1 MTIAAGAMTTSD
13 AQTRAELCRIY
24 RKIESSGLSLG
35 NAGNI
40 SIRVGEHMLISP
52 TGADGSTVA
61 PADFV
66 LARFDGTALSAGTPS
81 SEWAIHG
88 GIYTA
93 GLADAVI
100 HAHPDSCVAL
110 SCLRRP
116 IPPFHYM
123 VASFGGHEVPCAPYA
138 PFGTSALADGVV
150 ATLGHGFNA
159 CLMANHGMV
168 CIAPTL
174 MQAFARTV
182 KLEML
187 ARQYALAR
195 SMGEI
200 VHLTPQEMD
209 VVLGRYADYGQ
220 GRLSPR

>member
-1 MTIAAGAMTTSD
+1 MTMAVEAHETSEAAA
-13 AQTRAELCRIY
+13 RAELCRIY
-24 RKIESSGLSLG
+24 RRIESSGLSLG

-40 SIRVGEHMLISP
+40 SVRLGEHMLISP
-52 TGADGSTVA
+52 TGADGATVT
-61 PADFV
+61 PEDFV
-66 LARFDGTALSAGTPS
+66 LARFDGIALSAGTPS

-88 GIYTA
+88 GIYAA

-138 PFGTSALADGVV
+138 PFGTSALAEGVV
-150 ATLGHGFNA
+150 ATLGREFNA

-168 CIAPTL
+168 CVAPTL
-174 MQAFARTV
+174 SQAFARTV

-187 ARQYALAR
+187 ARQYALAKQI
-195 SMGEI
+195 GDI
-200 VHLTPQEMD
+200 VYLTSQEMD
-209 VVLGRYADYGQ
+209 VVRGRYADYGRA
-220 GRLSPR
+220 RLSQS